1 MEIIQKINSIQEVQ
15 DAIVNKLKENVFYS
29 RTSIP
34 VFSENSAQIEF
45 LIKNAISKLGVC
57 CVVQTPTLE
66 FYGKD
71 KDGHP
76 VWQIPEFSIV
86 ISEIPTTNRSRAGAS
101 TALDAALI
109 AAETV
114 NELGSE
120 IALNS
125 INQME
130 NNGVISVF
138 VSFKSSI
145 LFGYARNDLD

>member
-29 RTSIP
+29 RASIP
-34 VFSENSAQIEF
+34 VFSENSAQIEY

-57 CVVQTPTLE
+57 CVVQTPTLD

-76 VWQIPEFSIV
+76 VWQIPEFTIV

-114 NELGSE
+114 NELESE

-125 INQME
+125 INHME

-145 LFGYARNDLD
+145 LFGYARTDLD

>member
-29 RTSIP
+29 RASIP

-57 CVVQTPTLE
+57 CVVQTPTLD

-76 VWQIPEFSIV
+76 VWQIPEFTIV

-145 LFGYARNDLD
+145 LFGYARTDLD

>member
-34 VFSENSAQIEF
+34 VFSENSAQIEY

>member
-29 RTSIP
+29 RASIP
-34 VFSENSAQIEF
+34 VFSENSAQIEY

-57 CVVQTPTLE
+57 CVVQTPTLD

-76 VWQIPEFSIV
+76 VWQIPEFTIV

-125 INQME
+125 INQLE

-138 VSFKSSI
+138 VSFKASI
-145 LFGYARNDLD
+145 LFGYKRKDLV

>member
-29 RTSIP
+29 RASIP
-34 VFSENSAQIEF
+34 VFSENSAQIEY

-57 CVVQTPTLE
+57 CVVQTPTLD

-76 VWQIPEFSIV
+76 VWQIPEFTIV

-145 LFGYARNDLD
+145 LFGYARTDLD

>member
-29 RTSIP
+29 RASIP

-57 CVVQTPTLE
+57 CVVQTPTLD

-76 VWQIPEFSIV
+76 VWQIPEFTIV

-125 INQME
+125 INQLE

-145 LFGYARNDLD
+145 LFGYKRKDLV

>member
-15 DAIVNKLKENVFYS
+15 DAIVNTLKENVFYNKA
-29 RTSIP
+29 SIP
-34 VFSENSAQIEF
+34 VFSENSAQIEY

-57 CVVQTPTLE
+57 CVVQTPTLD

-76 VWQIPEFSIV
+76 VWQIPEFTIV

-145 LFGYARNDLD
+145 LFGYARTDLD

>member
-29 RTSIP
+29 RASIP
-34 VFSENSAQIEF
+34 VFSENSAQIEY

-57 CVVQTPTLE
+57 CVVQTPTLD

-76 VWQIPEFSIV
+76 VWQIPEFTIV

-125 INQME
+125 INQLE

-145 LFGYARNDLD
+145 LFGYTRNDLD

>member
-15 DAIVNKLKENVFYS
+15 DAIVNRLKENVFYNKA
-29 RTSIP
+29 SIP
-34 VFSENSAQIEF
+34 VFSENSAQIEY

-76 VWQIPEFSIV
+76 VWQIPEFTIV

-145 LFGYARNDLD
+145 LFGYARTDLD

>member
-1 MEIIQKINSIQEVQ
+1 MIIAQKINSIQEVQ
-15 DAIVNKLKENVFYS
+15 DAIVNALKENVFFAKAQIS
-29 RTSIP
+29 
-34 VFSENSAQIEF
+34 VFSENSAQIDF

-57 CVVQTPTLE
+57 CVVQTPTLD

-86 ISEIPTTNRSRAGAS
+86 ISEIPTINRARAGAA
-101 TALDAALI
+101 TALDAALNG
-109 AAETV
+109 AETI

-120 IALNS
+120 VALGS

-130 NNGVISVF
+130 NNGIISVF

-145 LFGYARNDLD
+145 LFGYTKHNVN

>member
-29 RTSIP
+29 RASIP

-57 CVVQTPTLE
+57 CVVQTPTLD

>member
-29 RTSIP
+29 RASIP

-57 CVVQTPTLE
+57 CVVQTPTLD

-76 VWQIPEFSIV
+76 VWQIPEFTID